1 MDAVVRKARKTDAQ
15 QIGNVHYK
23 AWIETYKGLLAE
35 TYLATR
41 SPEKSTALFCK
52 TECQNL
58 VVAEI
63 DGNIVGFCG
72 WGAFRDTDMN
82 SNMGE
87 IQGIYILDAYKRNHF
102 GQAMLNYALEQ
113 LKAEGHNKAALW
125 VLDTN
130 DNAIQFYEKMGFE
143 RSVIT
148 KAVDLG
154 QTITELLY
162 TRRL

>member
-1 MDAVVRKARKTDAQ
+1 MDTVIRKARKTDAE
-15 QIGNVHYK
+15 QIGNIHYK
-23 AWIETYKGLLAE
+23 AWIETYTGLLPE

-41 SPEKSTALFCK
+41 SAEKSIALFCK

-63 DGNIVGFCG
+63 YGNLVGFCG

-87 IQGIYILDAYKRNHF
+87 IQGIYILNAYKRNHL

-113 LKAEGHNKAALW
+113 LKAEGYNKAGLW
-125 VLDTN
+125 VLKTN
-130 DNAIQFYEKMGFE
+130 DNAIRFYEKMGFE
-143 RSVIT
+143 HSKIIKT
-148 KAVDLG
+148 ADLG
-154 QTITELLY
+154 QSITELLY
-162 TRRL
+162 SKRL